1 MEGSREYTL
10 DLCVKSS
17 ASMWGGCTQ
26 ECAYRGREQ
35 GSWCIQGG
43 GLSEHATHCSL
54 LPRASYF
61 QTPLVAASTIHRSR
75 QGWLWV
81 GAHMMSTQLWGEQLL
96 VLLGRPRGQISC
108 FQGPAHSGPTCPRPA
123 HSQLSRK
130 LARAQDN

>member
-1 MEGSREYTL
+1 MR
-10 DLCVKSS
+10 
-17 ASMWGGCTQ
+17 
-26 ECAYRGREQ
+26 
-35 GSWCIQGG
+35 IQGQRTG
-43 GLSEHATHCSL
+43 KLAHTGRWPEWHATHYSL
-54 LPRASYF
+54 LSRASYS

-108 FQGPAHSGPTCPRPA
+108 FQGPAYSGPTCPRPA

>member
-1 MEGSREYTL
+1 MEGSRGYTL
-10 DLCVKSS
+10 ELCVKSS
-17 ASMWGGCTQ
+17 ASMWGGCTR

-35 GSWCIQGG
+35 GSWHTQGG
-43 GLSEHATHCSL
+43 GLSGMPPTAVSYLGLPIPRL
-54 LPRASYF
+54 LWWL
-61 QTPLVAASTIHRSR
+61 QVLSTEVL
-75 QGWLWV
+75 GWLWV